1 MSSASY
7 QSIKSNRSLSHGQ
20 SPPQPPPFTP
30 LPLQSPK
37 SLDLKPLLHLS
48 SLLPT
53 VSKRALALRIP
64 RTIPATWQVS
74 FFARKV
80 GTAFRNPADHT
91 TAAEVIPTV
100 ALRVVAGLF
109 GFDQRTRLVGFVGLH
124 FGFAVDV
131 RKTLFVLCTGF
142 ARVFWS
148 IAVCTDLEF
157 AVGTGEDAAVFLAL
171 VSLDGLESIAVVHAN
186 VALLQ
191 CHLHGVAEGVGHDSN
206 RQRLASTPAI
216 IDSPI
221 LGPFAG

>member
-1 MSSASY
+1 
-7 QSIKSNRSLSHGQ
+7 
-20 SPPQPPPFTP
+20 
-30 LPLQSPK
+30 
-37 SLDLKPLLHLS
+37 
-48 SLLPT
+48 
-53 VSKRALALRIP
+53 
-64 RTIPATWQVS
+64 VS

-80 GTAFRNPADHT
+80 GTAFPNPVDHT
-91 TAAEVIPTV
+91 TAAEVILTV

-171 VSLDGLESIAVVHAN
+171 VSLDGL
-186 VALLQ
+186 
-191 CHLHGVAEGVGHDSN
+191 N
-206 RQRLASTPAI
+206 RSQWFMQT
-216 IDSPI
+216 
-221 LGPFAG
+221 